1 MFSPLSG
8 SFLIIK
14 SPVEPLRFSGEATTP
29 FECLSS
35 VASDAGAAVA
45 PFMET
50 SSVDFLVFSFRALSI
65 LEGESLILVES
76 CIDGMY
82 MYVIKVWEC
91 RPSLTNQQHPQPHYL
106 THSSTWITSHNTSL
120 TISPTQP
127 PTKSVYY
134 YIAG

>member
-35 VASDAGAAVA
+35 AASDAAVV

-82 MYVIKVWEC
+82 MYV
-91 RPSLTNQQHPQPHYL
+91 S
-106 THSSTWITSHNTSL
+106 
-120 TISPTQP
+120 
-127 PTKSVYY
+127 KSV
-134 YIAG
+134 